1 MSEGIAPSMQG
12 KIVNSQVSNPV
23 TAALDALKSGKDVE
37 STVYGS
43 SSPSKSSEEPTPSEG
58 FEKSFTE
65 SFMDGEEGSE
75 ASQSEGQQ
83 KDLPSSLDEIVPE
96 NAEAKDAN
104 KDVEE
109 IIISDESGRK
119 KITVD
124 WNDRT
129 KLKKYVEMAAGMR
142 KFQAERD
149 RVKAELSKVQSESRE
164 YVDSWTAIE
173 TAYSKEGIKGLINL
187 VTGEADGYDK
197 LLQRELGKLKARE
210 TATPSELER
219 MDLEEKFQREARER
233 QKLQAQVEAQLKKA
247 TEEREQA
254 SLKSLESRVLPA
266 FEKHRF
272 AGKLGDAKV
281 EDRLD
286 KAIWRET
293 LEVLENYPDHVE
305 LTPSMIEKEF
315 REASNT
321 YRKLINKQAEEKTKQ
336 VIQKKKVAAQE
347 TAAVKAMS
355 GMRSNDARDAF
366 KNDIRKGDLTSALTS
381 VLTGKFKF

>member
-173 TAYSKEGIKGLINL
+173 TAYNKEGIKGLINL

>member
-37 STVYGS
+37 NTVYGS
-43 SSPSKSSEEPTPSEG
+43 SSPSKSSEESTPSEG

-149 RVKAELSKVQSESRE
+149 RVKAELSKVQSDSRE

-336 VIQKKKVAAQE
+336 VIQKKRVAAQE

-366 KNDIRKGDLTSALTS
+366 KSDIRKGDLTSALTS